1 MNNIYKEITKKL
13 AFFILCLQL
22 IFTLSGFIANVNP
35 SDCCHTKKEIK
46 KVHSCCEEMTEMAD
60 ETHSRCDFNEPFT
73 NHNLSNCGCIH
84 TNIDKNSDYTVHK
97 SFELQKENLAVVIPF
112 YVDQQ
117 TQLFNSNFKQRI
129 EKEYSPPLFLLD
141 STLLI

>member
-35 SDCCHTKKEIK
+35 SDCCHTKKVVE
-46 KVHSCCEEMTEMAD
+46 KVHPCCEEMTEKKSMD
-60 ETHSRCDFNEPFT
+60 CESSQPFQGHS
-73 NHNLSNCGCIH
+73 LSNCGCIH

-97 SFELQKENLAVVIPF
+97 SFELQKENLVAVISF
-112 YVDQQ
+112 YIDQQ
-117 TQLFNSNFKQRI
+117 TDLFSAHFRQRI

-141 STLLI
+141 SILLI

>member
-13 AFFILCLQL
+13 IFFILGLQL

-35 SDCCHTKKEIK
+35 YDCCHTKKALE
-46 KVHSCCEEMTEMAD
+46 KVHSCCEEMTEENSMD
-60 ETHSRCDFNEPFT
+60 CESSQPYQGHS
-73 NHNLSNCGCIH
+73 LSNCGCIH
-84 TNIDKNSDYTVHK
+84 YNIDKNFNYTVHK
-97 SFELQKENLAVVIPF
+97 SFELEKDNLVAVIPF

-117 TQLFNSNFKQRI
+117 TKLFNSNFKQRI
-129 EKEYSPPLFLLD
+129 EKEHSPPLFLLD